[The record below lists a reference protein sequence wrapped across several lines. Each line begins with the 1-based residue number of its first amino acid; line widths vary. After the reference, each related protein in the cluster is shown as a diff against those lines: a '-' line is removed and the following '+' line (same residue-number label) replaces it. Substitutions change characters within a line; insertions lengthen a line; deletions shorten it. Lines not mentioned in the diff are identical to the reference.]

1 MRYMIAVLA
10 LFAAQASHAGL
21 VNLPAET
28 GSPVNE
34 DDWSIPLQRCLR
46 TTYNGVG
53 VYDGAERCTMAFAIP
68 LDAGRKVLRVRALY
82 EDDDFDSQFEMQV
95 LTRDAGLGGNALLD
109 SGKDNDPAL
118 TVLEV
123 MTLEPN
129 HVLAKYDAAFVLV
142 EVRGDTRLLGVSYEY
157 E

>member
-1 MRYMIAVLA
+1 MRHVIALLA
-10 LFAAQASHAGL
+10 LLVAQASHAGW

-28 GSPVNE
+28 GSPVDE
-34 DDWSIPLQRCLR
+34 DDWSIPLRRCLR
-46 TTYNGVG
+46 TTYYGTG

-68 LDAGRKVLRVRALY
+68 LETGRKVLRVRALY
-82 EDDDFDSQFEMQV
+82 EADDFDSEFEMRF
-95 LTRDAGLGGNALLD
+95 LIRDAGSGGDTLLL
-109 SGKDNDPAL
+109 SAKDDDPSL

-129 HVLAKYDAAFVLV
+129 RVLAKNDAAFVLV
-142 EVRGDTRLLGVSYEY
+142 EVRGDTRLLSFSYEY

>member
-1 MRYMIAVLA
+1 MRQALA
-10 LFAAQASHAGL
+10 LLAMFVCQASHAGF

-68 LDAGRKVLRVRALY
+68 LDTGRKVLRVRALY
-82 EDDDFDSQFEMQV
+82 EADDFDSEFEMRFLV
-95 LTRDAGLGGNALLD
+95 RDAGSGGDTLLL
-109 SGKDNDPAL
+109 SAKDDDPSL

-129 HVLAKYDAAFVLV
+129 RVLAKNDAAFVLV
-142 EVRGDTRLLGVSYEY
+142 EVRGDTRLLSFSYEY